1 KIIGIILGSVVALL
15 VLAAVAIWLF
25 VDPNDYKD
33 RISAAVQES
42 TGRQLSL
49 PGELKLSL
57 FPWIALETGEA
68 SLGNPPGFGDQP
80 FLTLRRAK
88 LSVKLMPLLR
98 KELEVGRIEIDGLDL
113 RLLQDAQG
121 KGNWEE
127 WGGSAEDAPA
137 DETAAPG
144 TFDLAGVAI
153 TDSRIGFQDMVAQAV
168 NVEIGRVAT
177 GVAIP
182 VSMKMDLVSAPGE
195 K

>member
-1 KIIGIILGSVVALL
+1 
-15 VLAAVAIWLF
+15 
-25 VDPNDYKD
+25 
-33 RISAAVQES
+33 
-42 TGRQLSL
+42 
-49 PGELKLSL
+49 
-57 FPWIALETGEA
+57 
-68 SLGNPPGFGDQP
+68 QP

-137 DETAAPG
+137 EETAAPG

-182 VSMKMDLVSAPGE
+182 VSMKMDLVSASGE
-195 K
+195 KALPLAADFNLTLDLEQQRYQLADLHLAGRLQPDGAPRELDGSVDAPLADLNLAAQALAATEFTAAFADARLLGRIE